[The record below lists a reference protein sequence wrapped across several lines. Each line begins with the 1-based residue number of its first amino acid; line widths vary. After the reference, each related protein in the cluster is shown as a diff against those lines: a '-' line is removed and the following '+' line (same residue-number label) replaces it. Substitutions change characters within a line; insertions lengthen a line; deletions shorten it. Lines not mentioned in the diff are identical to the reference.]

1 MKNRKTKNRLP
12 PFLPLLV
19 DMLDAPATKALSH
32 GAFRLYVALKR
43 ECNPHTPERRN
54 GRVYLSQRRAHQEI
68 RSKREQIAR
77 WYRELQFYGFIVM
90 TERGCLGLDGKGKA
104 PRWRLTELGYMN
116 DLPTK
121 DFLRWR
127 GTKFRDQKIQKPGP
141 ENGATLDPKA
151 GPLVD
156 PKTGPPKARSGPENG
171 AKGRAG
177 SGPENGSIT
186 KSHHWVGPTY
196 ELAEVGVSHAPPRR
210 RVRRATERHR
220 E

>member
-1 MKNRKTKNRLP
+1 VKSRQTKNRLP

-43 ECNPHTPERRN
+43 ECNPNISDRRN

-104 PRWRLTELGYMN
+104 PRWRLTELGYMHE
-116 DLPTK
+116 LPTK
-121 DFLRWR
+121 DFLRWQ
-127 GTKFRDQKIQKPGP
+127 GTKFRDPQIQNPGP
-141 ENGATLDPKA
+141 ENGSTLA
-151 GPLVD
+151 
-156 PKTGPPKARSGPENG
+156 PKTGPLLAPKSGPREAVSGPENG
-171 AKGRAG
+171 AKGKTG
-177 SGPENGSIT
+177 GGPENGAIT
-186 KSHHWVGPTY
+186 KSHHWKGPTS
-196 ELAEVGVSHAPPRR
+196 ELAEVGASQAPPRR

>member
-1 MKNRKTKNRLP
+1 MKNRNSKNRLP

-19 DMLDAPATKALSH
+19 DMLDAPATKALSR

-43 ECNPHTPERRN
+43 ECNPNTSDRRN
-54 GRVYLSQRRAHQEI
+54 GRVYLSQRRAHQEL

-77 WYRELQFYGFIVM
+77 WYRELEFYGFIVM

-116 DLPTK
+116 DPPTK

-127 GTKFRDQKIQKPGP
+127 GAKFRDQRIQNPGP
-141 ENGATLDPKA
+141 EIGSTLA
-151 GPLVD
+151 
-156 PKTGPPKARSGPENG
+156 PKTGPLLAPKSGPPKAESGPENG
-171 AKGRAG
+171 AKGKAA

-186 KSHHWVGPTY
+186 KSYHCID
-196 ELAEVGVSHAPPRR
+196 AEGVHRPRGKA
-210 RVRRATERHR
+210 VSP
-220 E
+220 